1 MGDHVIPEE
10 IENQLL
16 QMSVEQQR
24 QVLEF
29 IRTLALC
36 KQTGVAGKSLL
47 SFTGKISPDEL
58 ELIQQAIE
66 EGCEKVIADEW

>member
-1 MGDHVIPEE
+1 MDANVIPEE

-16 QMSVEQQR
+16 QMSAEQQR

-29 IRTLALC
+29 IRTLALS

-47 SFTGKISPDEL
+47 SFAGKIPLDEL